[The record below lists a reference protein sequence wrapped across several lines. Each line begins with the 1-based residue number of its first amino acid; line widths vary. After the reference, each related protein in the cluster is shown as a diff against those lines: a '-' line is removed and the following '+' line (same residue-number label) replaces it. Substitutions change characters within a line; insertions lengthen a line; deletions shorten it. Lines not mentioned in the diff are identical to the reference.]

1 MSQNAGLNAD
11 VESILEDVLSNLRR
25 EHDDYHFAQEIARQD
40 SLRPISSS
48 SGRAK
53 SKAVS
58 PPRESKQ
65 TRKMKR
71 DTPPQSEDITKYFK
85 KTPRKT

>member
-48 SGRAK
+48 SGWEK

-58 PPRESKQ
+58 PSRESKQ
-65 TRKMKR
+65 TRKRKR
-71 DTPPQSEDITKYFK
+71 DAPPQSEDITRYFK
-85 KTPRKT
+85 KTLKKT